1 MQSADAPAA
10 VTVQEYGTRS
20 ACGSPRGT
28 RRAFFAISAKTGD
41 AWPPIVPGNRSSI
54 CAVTPGGFAIQAK
67 KLGNA
72 AEVTGVELDEGPL
85 QLARENAR
93 LNQVRVNFVQSDAFA
108 YMRDMLRNGRQYDVV
123 VLDPPKLIRTRD
135 ELEDGR
141 RKHFDLNRLA
151 MQLVRPGG
159 LLLSCTLQRTFGR
172 CGVFQAPALRLA
184 AGRSALG
191 NTPGRQAAACAANHA
206 DPRKDRSGRRSSRRL
221 QLP

>member
-1 MQSADAPAA
+1 MLDLCCY
-10 VTVQEYGTRS
+10 T
-20 ACGSPRGT
+20 
-28 RRAFFAISAKTGD
+28 
-41 AWPPIVPGNRSSI
+41 
-54 CAVTPGGFAIQAK
+54 GGFAVQAK

-72 AEVTGVELDEGPL
+72 AEVTGVELDEAPL
-85 QLARENAR
+85 QLARENAN

-159 LLLSCTLQRTFGR
+159 LFLSCTCSGLLDDAEFFKLLHSASR
-172 CGVFQAPALRLA
+172 QAGEL
-184 AGRSALG
+184 LG
-191 NTPGRQAAACAANHA
+191 NA
-206 DPRKDRSGRRSSRRL
+206 RRL
-221 QLP
+221 QTAPRRPHDADSR